1 MTDAPAYAKVE
12 SETRLRHLDGNVNN
26 NNKKGSNL
34 YTIES
39 GNLEAG
45 PIIGGQSESI
55 EITVPNEFYYDVCK
69 LEKFK
74 LTLTVLNADFIF
86 MFRYSSEFSLC
97 CHSYK
102 CFVSLRLLEFR
113 HSSFSKSVFYLIVDL
128 SEIPY
133 LKFLVDI
140 LWW

>member
-69 LEKFK
+69 LEKFE
-74 LTLTVLNADFIF
+74 LTLIVLNADFTF
-86 MFRYSSEFSLC
+86 MFRYSSELFMLLFLQMLCFSSPVGVSTLLLVKEC
-97 CHSYK
+97 C
-102 CFVSLRLLEFR
+102 LLN
-113 HSSFSKSVFYLIVDL
+113 
-128 SEIPY
+128 
-133 LKFLVDI
+133 
-140 LWW
+140 